1 MKDTYKIEII
11 SPEKVVFSDEIIN
24 EWKNK
29 DELLKI
35 LSV

>member
-1 MKDTYKIEII
+1 MDLIELDIR
-11 SPEKVVFSDEIIN
+11 KVVFSDEVIN

-35 LSV
+35 LSIER